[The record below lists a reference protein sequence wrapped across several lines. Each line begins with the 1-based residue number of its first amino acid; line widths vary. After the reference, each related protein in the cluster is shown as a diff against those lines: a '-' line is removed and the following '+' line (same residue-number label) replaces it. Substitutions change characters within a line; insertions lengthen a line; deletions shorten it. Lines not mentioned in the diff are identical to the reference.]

1 MHFRLLVL
9 SFIVFMATACG
20 FAASEV
26 RPVTEAKAKSDIRA
40 DATDKA
46 DYVLQPSD
54 LIRVKVFQEEGLTN
68 EMRVSQAFT
77 VSLSLIG
84 EIDVRNLTVRK
95 AQEHIRSLYDRDYL
109 VNPQVSLI
117 VLEYSKRSVNVLGS
131 VNGQGQVQFPPE
143 QGLTLLDAISKAG
156 GFSRLADRKRVKL
169 TRTSPD
175 GKKETLIINAD
186 DIAGGATTET
196 WPLIP
201 DDVIFVPERVL

>member
-1 MHFRLLVL
+1 MYFRQSVL
-9 SFIVFMATACG
+9 GLIAAMATACG
-20 FAASEV
+20 FAASEG
-26 RPVTEAKAKSDIRA
+26 RPITEAKTTSDIRS

-46 DYVLQPSD
+46 DYMLQPSD

-84 EIDVRNLTVRK
+84 EIDVRNLTVRR
-95 AQEHIRSLYDRDYL
+95 AQELIRSLYDRDYL

>member
-1 MHFRLLVL
+1 
-9 SFIVFMATACG
+9 MA
-20 FAASEV
+20 
-26 RPVTEAKAKSDIRA
+26 
-40 DATDKA
+40 
-46 DYVLQPSD
+46 
-54 LIRVKVFQEEGLTN
+54 
-68 EMRVSQAFT
+68 
-77 VSLSLIG
+77 LIG